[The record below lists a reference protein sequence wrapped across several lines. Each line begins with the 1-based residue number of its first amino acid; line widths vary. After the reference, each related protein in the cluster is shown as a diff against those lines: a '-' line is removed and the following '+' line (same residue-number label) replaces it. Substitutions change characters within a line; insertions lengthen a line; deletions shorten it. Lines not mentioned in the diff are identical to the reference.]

1 MKEFALVLYANEV
14 SETRERAR
22 VCAAYVC
29 VCVTEHKQQEEVE
42 SKKQVRNSIAQK
54 Q

>member
-22 VCAAYVC
+22 VCVC
-29 VCVTEHKQQEEVE
+29 VSEHKQQEEVE